1 MFISQVEEAVDGAE
15 PPKRAR
21 CEAAA
26 PPQSVT
32 AAALAPEVSAA
43 FSESLLVAVD
53 AGECWPRFVE
63 VGLTSV
69 FALQWLDEEDL
80 VALGLQSDAAARLRV
95 ALARFQ

>member
-32 AAALAPEVSAA
+32 AAALAPDASAVICW
-43 FSESLLVAVD
+43 SLLTFAGVPSAVATGVTSVD
-53 AGECWPRFVE
+53 A
-63 VGLTSV
+63 L
-69 FALQWLDEEDL
+69 LHLDDEQL
-80 VALGLQSDAAARLRV
+80 VALGVPRDAVPRLRFS
-95 ALARFQ
+95 LGGFQ

>member
-1 MFISQVEEAVDGAE
+1 MLISQVEEVDGAA

-32 AAALAPEVSAA
+32 AAVLAPEVSAVVCK
-43 FSESLLVAVD
+43 SLLVAVD

-63 VGLTSV
+63 VGLTRV
-69 FALQWLDEEDL
+69 DALLRLGEEQL
-80 VALGLQSDAAARLRV
+80 VALGVTRDAVPRLRD
-95 ALARFQ
+95 ALGVWQ